1 MDIDPIGAAE
11 DALGD
16 EEEDDAARAER
27 ERRKSHLNNYV
38 AVMVAIL
45 ATFMGL
51 SKVKD
56 DNIVQAMQQAQAQSV
71 DAWAWY
77 QAKKTRLQ
85 FAQATVDQ
93 FEVQAATAPPA
104 QRPVLEAKIAQYRKQ
119 VDNENKEM
127 PDVEKQAKG
136 HDEDYN
142 NLNYHDDQFDLS
154 DALLAIAISLF
165 AVTSLT
171 QKRWLFL
178 LALVPTFFG
187 LLFGVAGL
195 FNLRIHSDLFARWLG
210 T

>member
-1 MDIDPIGAAE
+1 MDVDPMEAVEGAQ
-11 DALGD
+11 GD
-16 EEEDDAARAER
+16 EEEEGASHAEK
-27 ERRKSHLNNYV
+27 ERRKSRLNNYV
-38 AVMVAIL
+38 AIMVAIL
-45 ATFMGL
+45 ATFMGIA
-51 SKVKD
+51 KVKD

-93 FEVQAATAPPA
+93 FEVQAATAPLA
-104 QRPVLEAKIAQYRKQ
+104 QRPALEQKIAQYRKQ
-119 VDNENKEM
+119 VDKENNEI
-127 PDVEKQAKG
+127 PDVQKQAKG
-136 HDEDYN
+136 HDADYDR
-142 NLNYHDDQFDLS
+142 LNYHDDQFDLS

-178 LALVPTFFG
+178 LALVPTVFGILFG
-187 LLFGVAGL
+187 LAGI
-195 FNLRIHSDLFARWLG
+195 FNLRIHSDLFAKWLG

>member
-1 MDIDPIGAAE
+1 MDVDPMGAVENAQ
-11 DALGD
+11 GD
-16 EEEDDAARAER
+16 EEEENTAQRET
-27 ERRKSHLNNYV
+27 ERRKSRLNNYV
-38 AVMVAIL
+38 AIMVAIL
-45 ATFMGL
+45 ATFMGVA
-51 SKVKD
+51 KVKD

-85 FAQATVDQ
+85 FAQATMDQ
-93 FEVQAATAPPA
+93 FEVQTATAPPA
-104 QRPVLEAKIAQYRKQ
+104 QRPALEQKIAQYRKQ
-119 VDNENKEM
+119 VEKENKEI

-136 HDEDYN
+136 HDDDYN
-142 NLNYHDDQFDLS
+142 ALNYHDDQFDLS

-187 LLFGVAGL
+187 VLFGLAGI
-195 FNLRIHSDLFARWLG
+195 FNLHIHSDLFAKWLG

>member
-1 MDIDPIGAAE
+1 MDIDPMGAVE
-11 DALGD
+11 DAQGD
-16 EEEDDAARAER
+16 EEADSNSHADK
-27 ERRKSHLNNYV
+27 ERRKSRLNNYV
-38 AVMVAIL
+38 AIMVAIL
-45 ATFMGL
+45 ATFMGV

-56 DNIVQAMQQAQAQSV
+56 DNIVQAMQQAQALSV

-85 FAQATVDQ
+85 FAQAMADQ

-104 QRPVLEAKIAQYRKQ
+104 QRPAFEAKVAQYRKQ
-119 VDNENKEM
+119 VDKENAEI
-127 PDVEKQAKG
+127 PDVQKQAKG
-136 HDEDYN
+136 HDDDYN
-142 NLNYHDDQFDLS
+142 ALNYHDDQFDLS

-165 AVTSLT
+165 AVTALT

-187 LLFGVAGL
+187 VLFGLAGI
-195 FNLRIHSDLFARWLG
+195 FNLHLHSNLFAKWLG